1 MNKLYD
7 RIIWVNDTTPAL
19 NEDNLNAMSKG
30 IDDIDDRVLELGAG
44 VLEVIPEL
52 EALLENA
59 EQIIH
64 DTEGYAEAAGQSADA
79 AQDSADDASD
89 SAEDSEAY
97 AVGTRGGTPVDPTDP
112 TYHNNAKWYSEQANP
127 TALTNLTDVNITNPT
142 AGEVLKYNSTTQKWE
157 NGTGGGGGGT
167 SADDVSYDNTSSG
180 LTATNVQ
187 DAIDEVVTDVGN
199 LSTEMDDKHTS
210 TTLAVSLTGWATD
223 TTSQS
228 GTTLYK
234 KQISLTSV
242 YVESP
247 SVDIGA
253 GTGYVLPTSAE
264 QESYNLI
271 QYVTV
276 DDTVPCLYLYAS
288 EIPTT
293 AFYIKVVGVE

>member
-7 RIIWVNDTTPAL
+7 RIIWANDTTPAL

-30 IDDIDDRVLELGAG
+30 IDDIDDRVLDLGAA
-44 VLEVIPEL
+44 VLEVIPDL
-52 EALLENA
+52 EDLRDNA
-59 EQIIH
+59 EQIIN
-64 DTEGYAEAAGQSADA
+64 DTRGYAESAEADA
-79 AQDSADDASD
+79 QTASDAATDASND
-89 SAEDSEAY
+89 ELDAEAW
-97 AVGTRGGTPVDPTDP
+97 AVGQRNGQDVPPSDP
-112 TYHNNAKWYSEQANP
+112 TYHNNAKYWAGQSGTSTLSSMADVEIVNP
-127 TALTNLTDVNITNPT
+127 VTGQTLV
-142 AGEVLKYNSTTQKWE
+142 YNSTSAKWE
-157 NGTGGGGGGT
+157 NVAGGG
-167 SADDVSYDNTSSG
+167 SAGNVTYDNTSSG

-187 DAIDEVVTDVGN
+187 DAIDEVVTDVDN
-199 LSTEMDDKHTS
+199 LSTEVDDKHTS
-210 TTLAVSLTGWATD
+210 TTLAVSLTDWTTD

-234 KQISLTSV
+234 KQISLTHV

-264 QESYNLI
+264 QESYNLL

-293 AFYIKVVGVE
+293 AFYIKVTGVE

>member
-30 IDDIDDRVLELGAG
+30 IDDIDDRVLDLGAA
-44 VLEVIPEL
+44 VLEVIPDL
-52 EALLENA
+52 EDLRDNA
-59 EQIIH
+59 EQIIN
-64 DTEGYAEAAGQSADA
+64 DTRGYAESAEADA
-79 AQDSADDASD
+79 QTASD
-89 SAEDSEAY
+89 AATDAANDELDAEAW
-97 AVGTRGGTPVDPTDP
+97 AVGQRNGQDVPPSDP
-112 TYHNNAKWYSEQANP
+112 TYHNNAKYWAGQSGTSTLSSMADVEIVNP
-127 TALTNLTDVNITNPT
+127 VTGQTLA
-142 AGEVLKYNSTTQKWE
+142 YNSTSAKWE
-157 NGTGGGGGGT
+157 NVAGGS
-167 SADDVSYDNTSSG
+167 SADDVSYDNTTSE

-199 LSTEMDDKHTS
+199 LSTEVDDKHTS
-210 TTLAVSLTGWATD
+210 TTIAVDLTNWTTD

-234 KQISLTSV
+234 KQITLTSV

-247 SVDIGA
+247 PVDIGA

-264 QESYNLI
+264 QESYNLL

-276 DDTVPCLYLYAS
+276 DKDVPCLYLYAS

-293 AFYIKVVGVE
+293 AFYIKVTGVE

>member
-7 RIIWVNDTTPAL
+7 RIIWVNDSTPAL

-30 IDDIDDRVLELGAG
+30 LDDVDNRVLDLGAA
-44 VLEVIPEL
+44 VLEVIPDL
-52 EALLENA
+52 EDLRDNA
-59 EQIIH
+59 EQIIN
-64 DTEGYAEAAGQSADA
+64 DTRGYAESAEADA
-79 AQDSADDASD
+79 QTASDAATDASND
-89 SAEDSEAY
+89 ELDAEAW
-97 AVGTRGGTPVDPTDP
+97 AVGQRNGQDVPPTDP
-112 TYHNNAKWYSEQANP
+112 TYHNNAKYWAGQSGTSTLSSMADVEIVNP
-127 TALTNLTDVNITNPT
+127 TTGQTLV
-142 AGEVLKYNSTTQKWE
+142 YNSTSAKWE
-157 NGTGGGGGGT
+157 NVAGGS
-167 SADDVSYDNTSSG
+167 SADDVSYDNTTSE

-199 LSTEMDDKHTS
+199 LSTEVDDKHTS
-210 TTLAVSLTGWATD
+210 TTIAVDLTNWTAD
-223 TTSQS
+223 TISQS

-234 KQISLTSV
+234 KQITLTSV

-247 SVDIGA
+247 SVEIGA

-264 QESYNLI
+264 QESFNLL

-293 AFYIKVVGVE
+293 AFYIKVTGVE

>member
-7 RIIWVNDTTPAL
+7 RIIWANDTTPAL

-30 IDDIDDRVLELGAG
+30 IDDIDDRVLDLGAA
-44 VLEVIPEL
+44 VLEVIPDL
-52 EALLENA
+52 EDLRDNA
-59 EQIIH
+59 EQIIN
-64 DTEGYAEAAGQSADA
+64 DTRGYAESAEADA
-79 AQDSADDASD
+79 QTASDAATDASND
-89 SAEDSEAY
+89 ELDAEAW
-97 AVGTRGGTPVDPTDP
+97 AVGQRNGQDVPPSDP
-112 TYHNNAKWYSEQANP
+112 TYHNNAKYWAGQSGTSTLSSMADVEIVNP
-127 TALTNLTDVNITNPT
+127 TTGQTLV
-142 AGEVLKYNSTTQKWE
+142 YNSTSAKWE
-157 NGTGGGGGGT
+157 NTAGGS
-167 SADDVSYDNTSSG
+167 SAGNVSYDNTASG

-199 LSTEMDDKHTS
+199 LSTEVDDKHTS
-210 TTLAVSLTGWATD
+210 TTLAVSLTDWTTD

-234 KQISLTSV
+234 KQISLTHV

-264 QESYNLI
+264 QESYNLL
-271 QYVTV
+271 QYVTA

-293 AFYIKVVGVE
+293 AFYIKVTGVE